1 MFVVAKWSTYT
12 KMESLK
18 DFKNRTE
25 AKMNAESGTTF
36 EQVDIY
42 EVVNPDEWKLLEW
55 KPFGEGMQFI
65 INKTRGKGV

>member
-1 MFVVAKWSTYT
+1 MYVVVKWSTYSN
-12 KMESLK
+12 MESLK
-18 DFKNRTE
+18 EFKERVA
-25 AKMNAESGTTF
+25 AKSSAESGTTF

-65 INKTRGKGV
+65 INKTRRKGV

>member
-1 MFVVAKWSTYT
+1 MFVVVKWSTYT

-18 DFKNRTE
+18 EFRDRTE
-25 AKMNAESGTTF
+25 AKMNAENGTTF

-65 INKTRGKGV
+65 TNKTRRKGV